1 MEGGE
6 APEAVAGDARPE
18 SAVQDKDER
27 GGTAHGAAVELETK
41 NSVSAMRETFRQKL
55 EGGAAA
61 DADSPAALT
70 SWRRGAAALE
80 NTHKVSTAL
89 ENMEDHFVESLCLG
103 VHWRRSRLSK
113 AFDSW
118 VIFCEEEEQE
128 RAMIRQI
135 VDRKSQN
142 SENASPGTGGGSIDQ
157 RMIDK
162 VLQRER
168 RDTLQDSFQS
178 PNKVSSLVQNLEA
191 PARFHRVRLA
201 VTQGSFADI
210 TSSLQDQGPQ
220 IPEAHATERCD
231 TIAPLLET
239 GDEVPMSDLAQD
251 ASPRRDDDTASADG
265 RHDSSMQA
273 FGLEGDAGPPE
284 AVRHYSEYSGIDAA
298 RDGAVLNSYHFHD
311 PLTDFHRPPPA
322 AAPAACPQRS
332 ERPSR
337 RQMASLAP
345 LPKTLEVGIRCHAH
359 DFNDDTPPL
368 TMAPSTPKLEP
379 TAPVVEALQRE
390 SFETRRRAGQILSA
404 AAEKMNDLQRTVAE
418 KESYIAQLEARAE
431 MEHKARL
438 EAEQTV
444 ELLKTAQP
452 TIGRQPNTGQPPS
465 NPPSNGQPQS
475 ARVKVHVHRHRHHLA
490 DGSVVEETVTKLPT
504 DKSATREQYHQRS
517 PPPQPSLEFTEPS
530 SVIDRSNSPPVQWP
544 DAGFC
549 DAPGH
554 RMDDTILA
562 GSSRDRDAE
571 LFARMDGQHPVS
583 NPFQAFQFQEESG
596 MQCAECEV
604 ILDMDFL
611 EIIGQQDVFKES
623 LISDLAHACGNAQH
637 QIEVTALRAGSV
649 IANVNVKS
657 VSPDGCS
664 PLESVRALQEQI
676 GQPDSLLMQGK
687 YSCKIVSMT
696 IKGEAAGPRRRDN
709 SAPIM
714 QRSLG
719 IPCYEDNDLGYPRI
733 FVGELMSSVPNAQ
746 AGRIRPG
753 DLLAVV
759 HGELAMLLLAISACK
774 S

>member
-1 MEGGE
+1 VDGEGVLSWQDGS
-6 APEAVAGDARPE
+6 AFTCQHLMGVAVSQGVYVQGGD
-18 SAVQDKDER
+18 Q
-27 GGTAHGAAVELETK
+27 ET
-41 NSVSAMRETFRQKL
+41 
-55 EGGAAA
+55 
-61 DADSPAALT
+61 P
-70 SWRRGAAALE
+70 
-80 NTHKVSTAL
+80 
-89 ENMEDHFVESLCLG
+89 
-103 VHWRRSRLSK
+103 
-113 AFDSW
+113 
-118 VIFCEEEEQE
+118 
-128 RAMIRQI
+128 
-135 VDRKSQN
+135 
-142 SENASPGTGGGSIDQ
+142 ENAVP
-157 RMIDK
+157 
-162 VLQRER
+162 
-168 RDTLQDSFQS
+168 
-178 PNKVSSLVQNLEA
+178 A
-191 PARFHRVRLA
+191 P
-201 VTQGSFADI
+201 
-210 TSSLQDQGPQ
+210 
-220 IPEAHATERCD
+220 
-231 TIAPLLET
+231 APLLST
-239 GDEVPMSDLAQD
+239 MSVPLFDRGLWPASTYEGPPLVQLPNGVVGYFQRRQQAPRKHSSRSSSAEKGRSRSRSRS
-251 ASPRRDDDTASADG
+251 ASPSKTGGSLKSSSAEPVMQPYMHGSHKYSSAAPVMQPRLHQTLAPQPLSSGTQQRAPIYPLSMHQTYQPGSGLSAGSAYLAMPPWAASNPPVQRYHHH
-265 RHDSSMQA
+265 RHHTHTPPASSTVA
-273 FGLEGDAGPPE
+273 
-284 AVRHYSEYSGIDAA
+284 
-298 RDGAVLNSYHFHD
+298 
-311 PLTDFHRPPPA
+311 A
-322 AAPAACPQRS
+322 AAPAQ
-332 ERPSR
+332 
-337 RQMASLAP
+337 Q
-345 LPKTLEVGIRCHAH
+345 T
-359 DFNDDTPPL
+359 
-368 TMAPSTPKLEP
+368 
-379 TAPVVEALQRE
+379 TAP
-390 SFETRRRAGQILSA
+390 
-404 AAEKMNDLQRTVAE
+404 
-418 KESYIAQLEARAE
+418 
-431 MEHKARL
+431 
-438 EAEQTV
+438 
-444 ELLKTAQP
+444 AQP
-452 TIGRQPNTGQPPS
+452 TNGRQPNTGQPPS